1 LKYRNALLIVLLV
14 IVADQA
20 LKIFIKTHFAVGDDV
35 ALMGSWARLHFIENE
50 GMAYGM
56 KLSESPIG
64 KIVLSSFRLV
74 AVIFGFYLLK
84 RLIIKGYGKGLL
96 ICGSLIL
103 AGALGNLLDS
113 MFYGLIFSDSPY
125 SCFSG
130 NYDSMHNLLQN
141 HNKEAVA
148 QFTSFGQGYGKF
160 LQGKVVDMLYF
171 PLLETTLPSWVPFWG
186 GRSFIFFEPVFN
198 IADAA
203 ISVGIITLLLFQK
216 RLVHNPT
223 LMPAEA
229 ATTEAP
235 LAETEQNQQ

>member
-1 LKYRNALLIVLLV
+1 MLLV

-20 LKIFIKTHFAVGDDV
+20 LKIYIKTHFAIGDDV
-35 ALMGSWARLHFIENE
+35 PMLGSWGRLHFIENE

-64 KIVLSSFRLV
+64 KILLSSFRLV
-74 AVIFGFYLLK
+74 AVVFGFYLLK
-84 RLIIKGYGKGLL
+84 RLINKGYSKGLL

-130 NYDSMHNLLQN
+130 NYDNLQNMLQN

-148 QFTSFGQGYGKF
+148 HFTSFGHGYGKF

-171 PLLETTLPSWVPFWG
+171 PLLETTLPTWVPVWG
-186 GRSFIFFEPVFN
+186 GRNFIFFEPVFN

-216 RLVHNPT
+216 RLVHLPGIEQQ
-223 LMPAEA
+223 AV
-229 ATTEAP
+229 TTPDALP
-235 LAETEQNQQ
+235 ETNEING

>member
-20 LKIFIKTHFAVGDDV
+20 LKIYIKTHFANGDDV
-35 ALMGSWARLHFIENE
+35 RVMGNWFRLHFIENE

-56 KLSESPIG
+56 KLSESAIG

-84 RLIIKGYGKGLL
+84 RLINKGYTKGII
-96 ICGSLIL
+96 ICGSLVL

-130 NYDSMHNLLQN
+130 NYESLQSLLQN

-171 PLLETTLPSWVPFWG
+171 PLLETTLPGWVPFMG
-186 GRSFIFFEPVFN
+186 GRTFIFFEPVFN

-203 ISVGIITLLLFQK
+203 ISIGIITLLLFQK
-216 RLVHNPT
+216 RLVHNP
-223 LMPAEA
+223 MKEQQQ
-229 ATTEAP
+229 EVV
-235 LAETEQNQQ
+235 AETSEMP